1 MEPWWPPQQVPG
13 RDLTPTT
20 NVVIA
25 IITSRYTS
33 NSINER
39 AGVFLAE
46 NQRFNVWFQL
56 NKANLSEERMDEL
69 GDASERLLRRL
80 WTAWTEY
87 VATWKSGRRLE
98 ADDYLVLITAFD
110 EVAEGYRALRA

>member
-20 NVVIA
+20 NMVIA

-39 AGVFLAE
+39 TGVFLAE

-56 NKANLSEERMDEL
+56 NKAKLSEERVDEL
-69 GDASERLLRRL
+69 GGASERLLRRL
-80 WTAWTEY
+80 WTAWTGY
-87 VATWKSGRRLE
+87 VATWTSGRRPE
-98 ADDYLVLITAFD
+98 ADDYRVLITAFD